1 MEGMDKMTDLERLTS
16 NIWSSRDF
24 GGWDPD
30 DGFEGVLDAL
40 PLRYFRCRE
49 ILSPHRK
56 QIAREL
62 GYGER
67 FDVPEAMWRN
77 GITILLIADKIR
89 HAVGHPVQM
98 RNFYRPAD
106 YNKAVGGSE
115 NSDHI
120 EARAVDLD
128 FATAADRMFAQGF
141 VRGLADAFPSSGWG
155 LGIGMRS
162 LHVGIGRTRGS
173 GRIWYYDSF
182 PSSERKRGALWV
194 K

>member
-120 EARAVDLD
+120 EAGRP
-128 FATAADRMFAQGF
+128 GF
-141 VRGLADAFPSSGWG
+141 CDSSGSHGRPG
-155 LGIGMRS
+155 LCQGARGCLSVVGMGPWHRHEVAPCGHRANEGVWED
-162 LHVGIGRTRGS
+162 LVLRL
-173 GRIWYYDSF
+173 F
-182 PSSERKRGALWV
+182 PLK
-194 K
+194 